1 MQFQLLTVLAI
12 ALSVSGLAVP
22 RSPLGDAAP
31 AVREIG
37 GGFEF
42 EGNPFAKGSKGQGQD
57 TSATATGT
65 NGNSA
70 SGSVSGE

>member
-1 MQFQLLTVLAI
+1 MQFHLLTVLAI

-22 RSPLGDAAP
+22 RSPLSDAAP
-31 AVREIG
+31 AVRDIADA
-37 GGFEF
+37 FDF
-42 EGNPFAKGSKGQGQD
+42 EGSPFAKGSKGQGQD